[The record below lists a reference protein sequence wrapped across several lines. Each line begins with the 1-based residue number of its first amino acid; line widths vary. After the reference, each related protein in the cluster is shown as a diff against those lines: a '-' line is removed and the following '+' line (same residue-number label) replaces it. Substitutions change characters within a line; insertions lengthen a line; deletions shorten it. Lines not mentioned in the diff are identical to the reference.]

1 MINNF
6 LLDSH
11 RVQVSRVHNNI
22 LAYKLQADNQNQK
35 LQPKHP
41 LHKQN
46 LDLYKAEL
54 RPRIFW
60 PIRIMV
66 RDDLY

>member
-1 MINNF
+1 
-6 LLDSH
+6 
-11 RVQVSRVHNNI
+11 
-22 LAYKLQADNQNQK
+22 
-35 LQPKHP
+35 